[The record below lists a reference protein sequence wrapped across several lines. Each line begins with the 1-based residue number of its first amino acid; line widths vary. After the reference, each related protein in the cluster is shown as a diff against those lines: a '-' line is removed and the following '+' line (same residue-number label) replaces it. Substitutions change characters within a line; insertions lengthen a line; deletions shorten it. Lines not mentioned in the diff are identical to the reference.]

1 MRRRYLMIALALVAI
16 GGAGVKAG
24 DHLSTRVE
32 SALARANENAAQLR
46 MALDDAPKEQ
56 QEGVRF
62 LVAYMPER
70 DLRSLSRDFLLNNVR
85 CAYQA
90 WKEAPWKDRVPKQ
103 VFLNDVLPYA
113 SINERRDD
121 WRADF
126 YQRFKPL
133 VADAE
138 SPARAAVILNQKIFG
153 MLKVRFSRERPRPDQ
168 SPYQT
173 IEANAVPGRIE
184 TTCRTICWPCW
195 SIPKQH
201 VR

>member
-1 MRRRYLMIALALVAI
+1 MRRRYLMIALALVAVC
-16 GGAGVKAG
+16 GAGVEAE
-24 DHLSTRVE
+24 DDLSSRVE
-32 SALARANENAAQLR
+32 SALARANDNATQLR
-46 MALDDAPKEQ
+46 MALDDAPEEQ
-56 QEGVRF
+56 REGVRF

-153 MLKVRFSRERPRPDQ
+153 RLKVRFSRERPRPYQ

-184 TTCRTICWPCW
+184 TTCTTICWPCW